1 MQLEIP
7 PQERLAYAWA
17 VADCHHRRLSAV
29 HEHIVERYRKSAYQ
43 LSTSDCWQLLSEVP
57 ALVQ

>member
-1 MQLEIP
+1 MLLEAT

-29 HEHIVERYRKSAYQ
+29 HEHIVERYRERTAQ
-43 LSTSDCWQLLSEVP
+43 LSSPDCWQLLSEVP
-57 ALVQ
+57 ALMQ